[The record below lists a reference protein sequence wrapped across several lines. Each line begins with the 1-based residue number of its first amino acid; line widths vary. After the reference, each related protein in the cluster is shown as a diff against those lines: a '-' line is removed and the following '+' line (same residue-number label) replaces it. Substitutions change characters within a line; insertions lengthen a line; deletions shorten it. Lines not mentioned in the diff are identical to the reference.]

1 MKFSL
6 AKAVPGA
13 GKQQETKR
21 PAEEPK
27 ETRRSKV
34 LKVSDVVVEA
44 EGPKPTAMVQ
54 RKFASN
60 APANLV
66 IFKMA
71 DHAGD
76 VWDRY
81 KGSEEPLWAMQ
92 LSQDSARPSARQPPP
107 GLRHQC
113 SKV

>member
-13 GKQQETKR
+13 GKQLETTKR
-21 PAEEPK
+21 PAEQPQ

-34 LKVSDVVVEA
+34 LKVSDVVVED
-44 EGPKPTAMVQ
+44 GPKPAAMVQ

-71 DHAGD
+71 DNAGD

-81 KGSEEPLWAMQ
+81 KGSEEPLWGLQ
-92 LSQDSARPSARQPPP
+92 LSQDSARLSARQPPP
-107 GLRHQC
+107 ELKRRC
-113 SKV
+113 AEV